1 MKKKILKP
9 AFHSSNFYVITN
21 KKMPDTIAMC
31 YTPYDKSRKNY
42 KNKMAMNG
50 DRQSAS
56 IIKISLRISKKQSN
70 VLLFFMRKVS
80 LTANIKES
88 RPQLSLAVIE

>member
-1 MKKKILKP
+1 
-9 AFHSSNFYVITN
+9 
-21 KKMPDTIAMC
+21 
-31 YTPYDKSRKNY
+31 
-42 KNKMAMNG
+42 MAMNG
-50 DRQSAS
+50 DRQSTS

-88 RPQLSLAVIE
+88 RPQFSLAVIE